1 MKRII
6 FSLLAALL
14 LCACQPQSVT
24 DGRNVW
30 KKYFHKVLTDPESM
44 KIYEEKYVEIDD
56 HTVQWTL
63 DYGARNGFGAMV
75 RKTVTFKTTHHI
87 IDIDGQLIDVRDL

>member
-24 DGRNVW
+24 DGKRAW
-30 KKYFHKVLTDPESM
+30 TKFFKKALKDPDSFKV
-44 KIYEEKYVEIDD
+44 YEERYEEIND

-63 DYGARNGFGAMV
+63 DYGAKNSYGAME
-75 RKTVTFKTTHHI
+75 RRTVTFKTTHDI
-87 IDIDGQLIDVRDL
+87 IEIDGQLIDVRDL

>member
-1 MKRII
+1 MKKLLL
-6 FSLLAALL
+6 SLLVALTF
-14 LCACQPQSVT
+14 CACEPQSVT

-30 KKYFHKVLTDPESM
+30 KKYFHKVLTDPESL

-63 DYGARNGFGAMV
+63 DYGAKNGFGAMV

-87 IDIDGQLIDVRDL
+87 IDIDGQLIDSRDL